1 MDFDEDD
8 DLWIEGDRLSSY
20 AAAAAVEAAYGTL
33 AVDLRDVPALSAARK
48 ASEVLAR
55 RRRRSEAALRG
66 RSAVIAR
73 KWVLRAGDE
82 AVWVS
87 PGEPDRR
94 CVILARSPSRTTTT
108 PRWKI
113 LADNIGETQIFS
125 TSLRMDLAFLNE
137 GKDLDAREKALMT
150 AERTVAARSRAEQ
163 RQALREARDTLG
175 SDVTSP
181 VDWRATVFDDKEIW
195 LASEADFLRGVN
207 CKLLRATLETV
218 SNTAKCTYAEAFDA
232 CRALAHGRAACR
244 LPTMSICLPDDVRAM
259 SRVVD
264 RAVDR
269 LQAYSASLAAA
280 ASAATRE
287 CKVCATVVC
296 KSCQQ
301 VGHDGPCAA
310 AASALDENLW
320 RGNWQRCPGCKTVVE
335 KKEVRG
341 RRPSRIRHRRD
352 SSLITSHRRATT
364 CGAGAERSSVTIAAR
379 AATVVRWIASGRAC
393 STRPR
398 PSDRST
404 APTAP
409 PTTRRRPAPTY
420 RRRIGSSAAP
430 RPARAT
436 ED

>member
-1 MDFDEDD
+1 MRGHGDGDAYPTPDQLLRPAEVAKAKRFVRAAKISAFGGAACWCPNGCEDS
-8 DLWIEGDRLSSY
+8 I
-20 AAAAAVEAAYGTL
+20 
-33 AVDLRDVPALSAARK
+33 VDL
-48 ASEVLAR
+48 
-55 RRRRSEAALRG
+55 
-66 RSAVIAR
+66 
-73 KWVLRAGDE
+73 
-82 AVWVS
+82 
-87 PGEPDRR
+87 
-94 CVILARSPSRTTTT
+94 
-108 PRWKI
+108 
-113 LADNIGETQIFS
+113 
-125 TSLRMDLAFLNE
+125 
-137 GKDLDAREKALMT
+137 
-150 AERTVAARSRAEQ
+150 
-163 RQALREARDTLG
+163 
-175 SDVTSP
+175 TSP
-181 VDWRATVFDDKEIW
+181 T
-195 LASEADFLRGVN
+195 
-207 CKLLRATLETV
+207 
-218 SNTAKCTYAEAFDA
+218 
-232 CRALAHGRAACR
+232 
-244 LPTMSICLPDDVRAM
+244 P
-259 SRVVD
+259 
-264 RAVDR
+264 
-269 LQAYSASLAAA
+269 Q
-280 ASAATRE
+280 

-310 AASALDENLW
+310 AASALDETLW

-404 APTAP
+404 AP
-409 PTTRRRPAPTY
+409 PTT